1 MESVG
6 FVMKGWKKGVR
17 GLMVC
22 ECGFEWEWEEKVVT
36 LRMQHLILNLSSVHR
51 FSSRMILII

>member
-17 GLMVC
+17 GFMVC
-22 ECGFEWEWEEKVVT
+22 ECGSEWEWEEKVVT
-36 LRMQHLILNLSSVHR
+36 LRMQHLILILSSVHR